1 MKLLLNVSRRRV
13 LKWAARTVAGLMIP
27 TGLYTWLWEP
37 HWVEVV
43 RRKMP
48 IVGLP
53 QSLTGTTLVQI
64 GDLHIG
70 TQVSDD
76 YLLHCFDRV
85 KALSPDIVLYQGDF
99 ATCVPEILEH
109 AERMIPHLPNGKL
122 GTFGILGNHDYG
134 PEWSHPRIADAIA
147 GLAAKAGVRV
157 LRNEV
162 ADVGGLQIMGLD
174 DIWSGFFDLKAATAA
189 LKPNLPAIALS
200 HNPDSVDRAGW
211 HGFSSWI
218 LCGHT
223 HGGQCKPPFLP
234 PPVLP
239 VFNQNYVAGEY
250 ALSGNRR
257 MYINRGL
264 GHLMQVRFNARP
276 EITVFELERV

>member
-1 MKLLLNVSRRRV
+1 MTRRRV
-13 LKWAARTVAGLMIP
+13 LKLAAGGVAGLGVA
-27 TGLYTWLWEP
+27 TGFYTWLWEP

-48 IVGLP
+48 VAGLP
-53 QSLTGTTLVQI
+53 PGLAGATLVQL

-70 TQVSDD
+70 TQVDDD
-76 YLLHCFDRV
+76 YLLHCFDLV
-85 KALSPDIVLYQGDF
+85 KALAPQIVVYQGDF
-99 ATCVPEILEH
+99 ATCVPEILSH
-109 AERMIPHLPNGKL
+109 AERMIPHVPIGRL
-122 GTFGILGNHDYG
+122 GTFGVLGNHDYG
-134 PEWSHPRIADAIA
+134 PEWSHPKV
-147 GLAAKAGVRV
+147 AAKIAEFAANAGVRI

-162 ADVGGLQIMGLD
+162 ADVAGLQIMGLD
-174 DIWSGFFDLKAATAA
+174 DLWSGRFDLSVATAA
-189 LKPNLPAIALS
+189 LKPGAAIAVS
-200 HNPDSVDRAGW
+200 HNPDTVDMPGW
-211 HGFSSWI
+211 DGFSSWI

-239 VFNQNYVAGEY
+239 VQNRTYIAGEY

-257 MYINRGL
+257 MYINRGV

-276 EITVFELERV
+276 EITVFELERI